1 MPELGFC
8 QWGQL
13 ASASQIVCTR
23 GHAWDRPGVV
33 PGSEGVGAAGFVL
46 NVGVGSGAGPGGV
59 CTMA

>member
-1 MPELGFC
+1 MLH
-8 QWGQL
+8 L
-13 ASASQIVCTR
+13 SSASQIVCTR